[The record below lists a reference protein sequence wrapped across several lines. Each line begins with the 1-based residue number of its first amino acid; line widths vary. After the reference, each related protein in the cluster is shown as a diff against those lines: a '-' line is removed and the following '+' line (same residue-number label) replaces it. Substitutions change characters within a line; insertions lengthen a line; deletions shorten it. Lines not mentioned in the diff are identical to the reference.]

1 MIREPIQTNHFFIS
15 FFCACVL
22 ATDFAVSVVTFRF
35 DFTHE
40 DKNDRNFTTRF
51 DGVKLELELEPE
63 PEPEPAPSPFPNH
76 ILRTVPV
83 MSSFFGPGAFGV
95 ARRGRAPMSQ
105 VVDTEGTFAKVK
117 DQASAKAALGVV
129 SPSKQ
134 REFLGVERS
143 VDPYDREMEQD
154 DARGYYTNPKNR
166 EYYRRIKTLQSV
178 SRPTTISMGG
188 EALLTASAGNI
199 ANVGN
204 GRLVVRESGN
214 YGGTMF
220 KKGDHLE
227 CISDHQVFNKTA
239 MREHK
244 LLDALAEA
252 YQFNAQ
258 RDAYRRPE
266 GYTAPTGVA
275 DAAHLAA
282 SPTSPDSARTPGF
295 QAKPRSSLSSGY
307 TAKSSPYDFV

>member
-1 MIREPIQTNHFFIS
+1 
-15 FFCACVL
+15 
-22 ATDFAVSVVTFRF
+22 
-35 DFTHE
+35 
-40 DKNDRNFTTRF
+40 
-51 DGVKLELELEPE
+51 
-63 PEPEPAPSPFPNH
+63 
-76 ILRTVPV
+76 
-83 MSSFFGPGAFGV
+83 MSSFFGPGSFGV
-95 ARRGRAPMSQ
+95 ARKNRTPMSRLT
-105 VVDTEGTFAKVK
+105 DTEGMFTKVK
-117 DQASAKAALGVV
+117 DETAAKAALGVI

-143 VDPYDREMEQD
+143 VDPYDREMEKD

-166 EYYRRIKTLQSV
+166 EYYRRIKTLQGV

-258 RDAYRRPE
+258 RDAYRRPD
-266 GYTAPTGVA
+266 GYTSPTGVA
-275 DAAHLAA
+275 DATHLAA
-282 SPTSPDSARTPGF
+282 SPASPATSHAPGF
-295 QAKPRSSLSSGY
+295 QAKERSSLRTGY
-307 TAKSSPYDFV
+307 VAKTDPFADFANL